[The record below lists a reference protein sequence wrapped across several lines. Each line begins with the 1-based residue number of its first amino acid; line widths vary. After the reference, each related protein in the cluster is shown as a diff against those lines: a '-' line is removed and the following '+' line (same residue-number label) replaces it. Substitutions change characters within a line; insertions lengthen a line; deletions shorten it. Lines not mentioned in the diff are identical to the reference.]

1 MNELNR
7 IRITDGV
14 NLCYIPDDKYK
25 TVSVSMCLH
34 RPAVRK
40 EVTANSLLAN
50 VLRSATAN
58 FPTMKDINRHLE
70 SLYGTAYD
78 ITVSRKGGTQTISAT
93 FSVIDERIAG
103 ENVLPDVLDM
113 MFEFMYNPL
122 VAEGAFSEKIVDTEK
137 KNLREAIEG
146 IINDKRAY
154 ATVRCLEE
162 MCADESAGISEYGY
176 VEDIDKLNGKT
187 LYDHYTRVIKES
199 PIDIFVVG
207 FCDVDDVVSKL
218 TSFFADKEPG
228 IKKASFDIIKSNKA
242 GNNNVTD
249 TFDVAQGKLVLGL
262 RTFVDFKD
270 ELYYPL
276 LVGNSLFG
284 GGSHSKLFN
293 NVREK
298 SSLAYYVISRLDKY
312 GAIMLVS
319 SGIEVANFERAKREI
334 LAELDKVKTGDFT
347 SEETD
352 NAKAFLTS
360 HFRTCY
366 DSPFAIKDFYL
377 SQLLYGELLTIEE
390 VIDKVNAVTKEEI
403 IKAFSGVQLD
413 TVYFL
418 KGRE

>member
-1 MNELNR
+1 MNELNK

-34 RPAVRK
+34 RPAVRG
-40 EVTANSLLAN
+40 EVTVNALLAN

-58 FPTMKDINRHLE
+58 YPTLKDINRHLE

-93 FSVIDERIAG
+93 FGVIDERIAG

-113 MFEFMYNPL
+113 MFEFMFNPL
-122 VAEGAFSEKIVDTEK
+122 TEGGAFADKIVDTEK
-137 KNLREAIEG
+137 KNLKEAIEG
-146 IINDKRAY
+146 VINDKRSY

-176 VEDIDKLNGKT
+176 VEDLGKLDSKT
-187 LYDHYTRVIKES
+187 LYDHYTRIIRES

-207 FCDVDDVVSKL
+207 LCDVDEVTAKL
-218 TSFFADKEPG
+218 KSFFADKMLN
-228 IKKASFDIIKSNKA
+228 IKTTNFDIVKSDKA
-242 GNNNVTD
+242 GNKNVVD
-249 TFDVAQGKLVLGL
+249 TLDVAQGKLVLGL

-298 SSLAYYVISRLDKY
+298 SSLAYYVSSRLDKY
-312 GAIMLVS
+312 GAIMLVG

-334 LAELDKVKTGDFT
+334 LAELDKVKSGDFT
-347 SEETD
+347 EDEIY
-352 NAKAFLTS
+352 NAKMFLSS
-360 HFRTCY
+360 HFRSCY
-366 DSPFAIKDFYL
+366 DSPFAMKDFYL
-377 SQLLYGELLTIEE
+377 GQLLYGETLSIEE
-390 VIDKVNAVTKEEI
+390 VIDRVTSVTKEEI
-403 IKAFSGVQLD
+403 IKAFSKVTLD